1 MKTVSFRLLAAVG
14 VSSMLSACAILMPA
28 TQVSADVAPAWQ
40 APLPHQGAVGSLSQ
54 WWQQQGDPLLVE
66 LIEAAQGVNP
76 SVAQALSRIEAAR
89 ASRVAAGAAL
99 LPQVSA
105 SVGASRGV
113 SQPEVPVATSLQG
126 GLQAAWELDLVGANR
141 AVNKAALAQLEGT
154 QAQWHDAR
162 VSVAAE
168 VAHVYYSLSTCKQL
182 LDVARKDAASRQETA
197 RLSEVSAKA
206 GFTAPA
212 MAAMAR
218 ASAAEGS
225 SRVTQ
230 QAALCDLDTKALVA
244 LTALPE
250 QELKQKVALAR
261 AVPAQTAPVLI
272 ASIPAQTLAQ
282 RPDVFAAERDV
293 VVASA
298 QVGSAQAQRYP
309 RLTLNGSI
317 GALRYSSAGVD
328 TDLSTWSFGPLAL
341 SLPVFDGGQRK
352 ANIVSA
358 QARYTESVAQYRA
371 KVRQA
376 VREVEEALVNLQ
388 STDAR
393 RLDSEVSTQGYAESL
408 AATQARFGQ
417 GLASLVELEDARR
430 LALAS
435 QSAQL
440 ALALE
445 RKRAW
450 VALYRALGGGFEPA
464 TVQSAAASNF

>member
-1 MKTVSFRLLAAVG
+1 MKTVSLRLTAAVG
-14 VSSMLSACAILMPA
+14 ASCLLSACSILMPA
-28 TQVSADVAPAWQ
+28 TQVSADIAPAWV
-40 APLPHQGAVGSLSQ
+40 APLPHQGAVGHLSQ

-76 SVAQALSRIEAAR
+76 SVAQALSRIESAR

-113 SQPEVPVATSLQG
+113 SQPAVPVATSLQG

-168 VAHVYYSLSTCKQL
+168 VANVYYSLSTCKQL

-212 MAAMAR
+212 VAAMAR
-218 ASAAEGS
+218 ASAAEGG

-250 QELKQKVALAR
+250 QELKQKVALAP
-261 AVPAQTAPVLI
+261 AVPAQAAPISI
-272 ASIPAQTLAQ
+272 ASVPAQTLAQ

-317 GALRYSSAGVD
+317 GALRYSSAGTD

-341 SLPVFDGGQRK
+341 SLPLFDGGQRK
-352 ANIVSA
+352 ANVVSA
-358 QARYTESVAQYRA
+358 QARYTESVALYRA

-376 VREVEEALVNLQ
+376 VREVEEALVHLQ

-408 AATQARFGQ
+408 AATQARYGQ

-440 ALALE
+440 GLALE

-464 TVQSAAASNF
+464 TVQGTAAANS

>member
-1 MKTVSFRLLAAVG
+1 MGT
-14 VSSMLSACAILMPA
+14 
-28 TQVSADVAPAWQ
+28 
-40 APLPHQGAVGSLSQ
+40 LSQ

-99 LPQVSA
+99 LPQVNA

-113 SQPEVPVATSLQG
+113 SQPAVPVATSLQG

-168 VAHVYYSLSTCKQL
+168 VAQVYYSLSTCKQL

-212 MAAMAR
+212 VAAMAR

-250 QELKQKVALAR
+250 QELKQKVALAP
-261 AVPAQTAPVLI
+261 AVPAQAAPIFI
-272 ASIPAQTLAQ
+272 ASVPAQTLAQ

-298 QVGSAQAQRYP
+298 QVGSAKAQRYP
-309 RLTLNGSI
+309 RLTLNGSV
-317 GALRYSSAGVD
+317 GALRYSSMGTETNLD
-328 TDLSTWSFGPLAL
+328 TWSFGPLAL
-341 SLPVFDGGQRK
+341 TLPIFDGGQRK
-352 ANIVSA
+352 ANVVAAEASYT
-358 QARYTESVAQYRA
+358 QAVAIYRA

-408 AATQARFGQ
+408 AATQARYGQ

-464 TVQSAAASNF
+464 TVQGSAASNS